1 MPHNHAKALAT
12 FPTSTPELAQE
23 AIEAALGAQAEWE
36 TMPFNDR
43 AAIFLRVR
51 FSPNSSSLFDRNLT
65 FFAFSC
71 TGRRPYC
78 RQVPRQDLRCYH
90 ARSG

>member
-23 AIEAALGAQAEWE
+23 AIEAALSAQADWE

-51 FSPNSSSLFDRNLT
+51 CFLHFTPFSSRN
-65 FFAFSC
+65 
-71 TGRRPYC
+71 
-78 RQVPRQDLRCYH
+78 
-90 ARSG
+90 